1 MRPISFVVTVASALA
16 VLPAAAAHAQQ
27 NSLSNSRLMFD
38 PNSVGETRR
47 PASSSQ
53 PQTQP
58 QTVTAAPA
66 TSGQSSPQPAAQP
79 AAVAQPQAAP
89 APKPAPRAAAAA
101 NPAPAKPVA
110 AKPAPARRP
119 ATAERSINDNTANQ
133 NRSTARPVPRE
144 EVNLGRVALPQG
156 SLGYESR
163 TQLQTYDLS
172 DGRGRVPGYDNI
184 QRNDSSYFGLS
195 LRMPT
200 LNGQSPPSS
209 SSSPS
214 SWGSSS
220 PSSFGSHGAN

>member
-1 MRPISFVVTVASALA
+1 MRPITFVVTVASVLA
-16 VLPAAAAHAQQ
+16 VLPGAAVHAQQ
-27 NSLSNSRLMFD
+27 NSMSNSRLMFD

-47 PASSSQ
+47 PANQ
-53 PQTQP
+53 PQTATTP
-58 QTVTAAPA
+58 AAPA
-66 TSGQSSPQPAAQP
+66 TSGQSLQQPAVQQ
-79 AAVAQPQAAP
+79 AATPQPQA

-101 NPAPAKPVA
+101 SANPAPAKPAA

-119 ATAERSINDNTANQ
+119 VTAERTINDTTAANRNQ
-133 NRSTARPVPRE
+133 STARPVPRE

-156 SLGYESR
+156 SLGYENR

-200 LNGQSPPSS
+200 LNGQTPSS
-209 SSSPS
+209 SSSSP